1 MKKTPHSTS
10 PIRIGVSSAAV
21 AGMRRWETLKALIE
35 ADFTRIEIYNH
46 SSRMRPEDIPILKR
60 ISRERGTVWTMHSAS
75 FQLFNPVPVI
85 AKLERLQLE
94 VEIWF
99 CEQIKADRLILH
111 LSRDYLLK
119 PAQITVFRRLHAQAK
134 KRGVELLIE
143 NNYNGRYARM
153 SELRKIYAAVPGL
166 RACFDIGHW
175 KIAHAHGWMPSLV
188 QTLRTFPTEIA
199 EVHVHDNDAQLD
211 YHWPLTSVTPEL
223 TEGVHEILSRN
234 TTLSASKRFPKTGL
248 QPLDIMIE
256 PRSNEEALRSARALR
271 QLSDHF
277 QEDSQ

>member
-1 MKKTPHSTS
+1 MKNTQPLES

-46 SSRMRPEDIPILKR
+46 SSRMRPEDVPILKR
-60 ISRERGTVWTMHSAS
+60 ISRERGTVWSMHSAS
-75 FQLFNPVPVI
+75 FQLFNPIPVI
-85 AKLERLQLE
+85 AKFEQLQLE

-119 PAQITVFRRLHAQAK
+119 PAQITAFRRLHAQAK
-134 KRGVELLIE
+134 KRGVELLVE
-143 NNYNGRYARM
+143 NNYNGRYARL
-153 SELRKIYAAVPGL
+153 SELRKIYTAVPGL

-175 KIAHAHGWMPSLV
+175 KIAHAHGWMPSLQ
-188 QTLRTFPTEIA
+188 QTLHTYPTEIA

-211 YHWPLTSVTPEL
+211 YHWPMTSVTPEVI
-223 TEGVHEILSRN
+223 EGVHEILDRN
-234 TTLSASKRFPKTGL
+234 ANFSAVKHFPKTGL
-248 QPLDIMIE
+248 RPLDIIIE

-271 QLSDHF
+271 HLLDHF
-277 QEDSQ
+277 QEDTQ